1 MCGQV
6 DRVVGR
12 RDSGGRGSGG
22 GLANFNTQQPR
33 KLKSM
38 LHTASKHTERT
49 PAQPDEHTHASA
61 AHIIITSWLP
71 LTTNNKEYCCL
82 LAGAARKAAKVF

>member
-6 DRVVGR
+6 DRVDIGIG
-12 RDSGGRGSGG
+12 SGSGFGG

-38 LHTASKHTERT
+38 LHGASKYS
-49 PAQPDEHTHASA
+49 EHTHGKA

-71 LTTNNKEYCCL
+71 LTTNNEEYFCL